1 MNNPG
6 QIPPLIIPPQQKMD
20 IDTALRKKK
29 RRKWLIVMGV
39 VAMAI
44 TLTVIQSLV
53 HELKNPSDIRDN
65 IRLYLLLNFNF
76 IIVLGL
82 TILVARNLI
91 KLYIERRRNV
101 LGTRF
106 RSKLIFIFILASLI
120 PTTLLFLVSSNV
132 ISTTIDNWFN
142 IQNEEHLKISLEV
155 AQTYYEFTLGN
166 AFKSIKSLS
175 RIIANQNLL
184 EQEKMWLLEELIR
197 MRQRD
202 ARIGVVKIID
212 ANGQEIVDMANPR
225 IRQSRFIAPVESLIA
240 RGMKGGEFSIVRMVD
255 EGDLIDGVVPI
266 LSDPD
271 SRQVKGVILFNY
283 FDSKKMTAKINDIK
297 NAYEEYTRRKI
308 FKDPL
313 KTTYIMVNLVAAL
326 LILFA
331 MIWFGMQLAKGI
343 TVPFQKLV
351 QGTQEVAAGNLDYKV
366 NVKADDEINIL
377 VNSFNKMTGDLKSSN
392 IELEKVNL
400 DLKET
405 NIELDQRRA
414 YMETVLE
421 NIATG
426 VLSIDNDGKIHTIN
440 KAGASM
446 LDLDK
451 EKIMKKLYRE
461 VFAGSLN
468 PLGAMIEE
476 METSSRNRIRN
487 SLTLLRADQPIT
499 ILASISPIMDT
510 SGGRQGMA
518 LVFDDMTQ
526 LIKAQKATA
535 WKEVARRIAHEVK
548 NPLTPIQLNI
558 QRLRKKFQN
567 RSPDLDKVFDE
578 STKTIINEVKTL
590 KNLVNEF
597 SRFARMPQVKLRTNN
612 LNKIIENAVALYSG
626 QPQGIKITTGL
637 DSEIPTLN
645 LDADQMKRVFINLID
660 NAVAAADGNKNL
672 KITTSYNRQFQF
684 ITIKVADEGCGIPPE
699 DKSKLFLPYFSTRK
713 SGTGLGLA
721 IVSEIISDH
730 KGYIRVQNNRPK
742 GTVFTIELP
751 VS

>member
-1 MNNPG
+1 
-6 QIPPLIIPPQQKMD
+6 
-20 IDTALRKKK
+20 
-29 RRKWLIVMGV
+29 MGV
-39 VAMAI
+39 VAMGI

-53 HELKNPSDIRDN
+53 HELKNPSDIHDN
-65 IRLYLLLNFNF
+65 IRLYLLLNVNLL
-76 IIVLGL
+76 IVLGL
-82 TILVARNLI
+82 IILVVRNLI

-106 RSKLIFIFILASLI
+106 RSKLIFVFILISLI

-142 IQNEEHLKISLEV
+142 TQNEESLKTSLEV
-155 AQTYYEFTLGN
+155 AQTYYELTLGN
-166 AFKSIKSLS
+166 AFDSVKSLS
-175 RIIANQNLL
+175 RIIADQNLL
-184 EQEKMWLLEELIR
+184 EQDKMWLLEELIR
-197 MRQRD
+197 KRQRD
-202 ARIGVVKIID
+202 ARVGVVRIVAADGKEVID
-212 ANGQEIVDMANPR
+212 LANPR
-225 IRQSRFIAPVESLIA
+225 IRQSRFIAPVDNLIKK
-240 RGMKGGEFSIVRMVD
+240 GMKGGNFSFVRMVD

-266 LSDPD
+266 LSGPNRD
-271 SRQVKGVILFNY
+271 QVEGVILFNY
-283 FDSKKMTAKINDIK
+283 FDSRKITAKINDIK
-297 NAYEEYTRRKI
+297 YAYEEYTRRKI
-308 FKDPL
+308 FKNPL
-313 KTTYIMVNLVAAL
+313 KTTYLMVDLVATL

-331 MIWFGMQLAKGI
+331 MIWFGIQLAKGI
-343 TVPFQKLV
+343 TVPFQRLV

-366 NVKADDEINIL
+366 KVKADDEINIL
-377 VNSFNKMTGDLKSSN
+377 VDSFNQMTDDLKSGK
-392 IELEKVNL
+392 IELEKANIS
-400 DLKET
+400 LKKT

-426 VLSIDNDGKIHTIN
+426 VLSIDSDGRINTIN

-446 LDLDK
+446 LDLDRV
-451 EKIMKKLYRE
+451 KIKKRHYQE
-461 VFAGSLN
+461 VFTGFLN
-468 PLGAMIEE
+468 PLEALIKE
-476 METSSRNRIRN
+476 MEDAPRSQIRR
-487 SLTLLRADQPIT
+487 SLTLLRPDQTMT
-499 ILASISPIMDT
+499 ILASISPILDI
-510 SGGRQGMA
+510 SRVRQGMV

-578 STKTIINEVKTL
+578 STKTIISEVKTL

-597 SRFARMPQVKLRTNN
+597 SRFARMPQVKLKPSN
-612 LNKIIENAVALYSG
+612 LNKIIESAVALYAG
-626 QPQGIKITTGL
+626 HPNQIKIITKL
-637 DSEIPTLN
+637 DSEVPVIN
-645 LDADQMKRVFINLID
+645 LDADQIKRVFINLID
-660 NAVAAADGNKNL
+660 NAAVASNGGQKVW
-672 KITTSYNRQFQF
+672 ITTSYDSQFQLV
-684 ITIKVADEGCGIPPE
+684 TIEMADEGCGIPSE

-730 KGYIRVQNNRPK
+730 KGYIRVQNNHPQ
-742 GTVFTIELP
+742 GTIFTIEIP

>member
-1 MNNPG
+1 MG
-6 QIPPLIIPPQQKMD
+6 TDLVR
-20 IDTALRKKK
+20 RKKTK
-29 RRKWLIVMGV
+29 RKWLIIMGV
-39 VAMAI
+39 VAMGI

-65 IRLYLLLNFNF
+65 IRLYLLLNVNLL
-76 IIVLGL
+76 IVLGL
-82 TILVARNLI
+82 IILVVRNLI

-106 RSKLIFIFILASLI
+106 RSKLIFVFILISLI

-142 IQNEEHLKISLEV
+142 TQNEESLKTSLEV
-155 AQTYYEFTLGN
+155 AQTYYELTLGN
-166 AFKSIKSLS
+166 AFDSVKSLS
-175 RIIANQNLL
+175 RIIADQNLL
-184 EQEKMWLLEELIR
+184 EQDKMWLLEELIR
-197 MRQRD
+197 KRQRD
-202 ARIGVVKIID
+202 ARVGVVRIVAADGKEII
-212 ANGQEIVDMANPR
+212 NLANPR
-225 IRQSRFIAPVESLIA
+225 IRQSRFIAPVDNLIKK
-240 RGMKGGEFSIVRMVD
+240 GMKGGNFSFVRMID

-266 LSDPD
+266 LSGPNRD
-271 SRQVKGVILFNY
+271 QVEGVILFNY
-283 FDSKKMTAKINDIK
+283 FDSRKITAKINDIK

-308 FKDPL
+308 FKNPL
-313 KTTYIMVNLVAAL
+313 KTTYLMVDLVATL

-331 MIWFGMQLAKGI
+331 MIWFGIQLAKGI
-343 TVPFQKLV
+343 TVPFQRLV

-377 VNSFNKMTGDLKSSN
+377 VDSFNQMTDDLKSGK
-392 IELEKVNL
+392 IELEKANIS
-400 DLKET
+400 LKKT

-426 VLSIDNDGKIHTIN
+426 VLSIDSDGRINTIN

-446 LDLDK
+446 LDLDRV
-451 EKIMKKLYRE
+451 KIKKRHYQE
-461 VFAGSLN
+461 VFTCFLIPLGSL
-468 PLGAMIEE
+468 IKE
-476 METSSRNRIRN
+476 MEDASRSQIRR
-487 SLTLLRADQPIT
+487 SLTLLRPDQTMT
-499 ILASISPIMDT
+499 ILASISPILDI
-510 SGGRQGMA
+510 SRVRQGMV

-578 STKTIINEVKTL
+578 STKTIISEVKTL

-597 SRFARMPQVKLRTNN
+597 SRFARMPQVKLKPSN
-612 LNKIIENAVALYSG
+612 LNKIIENAVALYAG
-626 QPQGIKITTGL
+626 HPNQIKIITKL
-637 DSEIPTLN
+637 DSEIPVIN
-645 LDADQMKRVFINLID
+645 LDADQIKRVFINLID
-660 NAVAAADGNKNL
+660 NAAVASNGGQNVW
-672 KITTSYNRQFQF
+672 ITTSYDSQFQL
-684 ITIKVADEGCGIPPE
+684 ITIEMADEGCGIPSE

-730 KGYIRVQNNRPK
+730 KGYIRVQNNHPQ
-742 GTVFTIELP
+742 GTIFTIEIP

>member
-1 MNNPG
+1 VNNPG
-6 QIPPLIIPPQQKMD
+6 QISFPKIPPQKKMEAD
-20 IDTALRKKK
+20 PVLRKKTK
-29 RRKWLIVMGV
+29 RKWLIIMGV
-39 VAMAI
+39 VAMGI
-44 TLTVIQSLV
+44 TLAIIQSLV

-65 IRLYLLLNFNF
+65 IRLYLLLNFNLLV
-76 IIVLGL
+76 VLGL
-82 TILVARNLI
+82 IILVVRNLI
-91 KLYIERRRNV
+91 KLYLERRRNV

-106 RSKLIFIFILASLI
+106 RSKLIFVFILISFI

-142 IQNEEHLKISLEV
+142 TQNEESLKTSLEV
-155 AQTYYEFTLGN
+155 AQTYYELTLGN
-166 AFKSIKSLS
+166 AFDSVKSLS
-175 RIIANQNLL
+175 RIIADQDLL
-184 EQEKMWLLEELIR
+184 EQDRMWLLEELVR
-197 MRQRD
+197 KRQRE
-202 ARIGVVKIID
+202 ARVGVVRIVAAD
-212 ANGQEIVDMANPR
+212 GREILDLANPW
-225 IRQSRFIAPVESLIA
+225 IRQSRFIAPVDNLIKK
-240 RGMKGGEFSIVRMVD
+240 GMKGGNFSFVRMMD

-266 LSDPD
+266 LSGPD
-271 SRQVKGVILFNY
+271 RDRVEGVILFNY
-283 FDSKKMTAKINDIK
+283 FDSKKITVKINDIK

-313 KTTYIMVNLVAAL
+313 KTTYLMVDLVATL

-331 MIWFGMQLAKGI
+331 MIWFGIQLAKGI
-343 TVPFQKLV
+343 TVPFQSLV

-377 VNSFNKMTGDLKSSN
+377 VDSFNQMTGDLKSGK
-392 IELEKVNL
+392 IELEKANVNL
-400 DLKET
+400 KKT

-426 VLSIDNDGKIHTIN
+426 VVSIDPDGKINTIN

-446 LDLDK
+446 LDLDRV
-451 EKIMKKLYRE
+451 KIRKRLYQE
-461 VFAGSLN
+461 VFTGFLSPLGSL
-468 PLGAMIEE
+468 IEE
-476 METSSRNRIRN
+476 MEDASRSQIRR
-487 SLTLLRADQPIT
+487 SLTLLRTDQTMT
-499 ILASISPIMDT
+499 ILASISSIRDT
-510 SGGRQGMA
+510 SRVRQGMV

-567 RSPDLDKVFDE
+567 RSSDLDKVFDE
-578 STKTIINEVKTL
+578 STKTIISEVKTL

-597 SRFARMPQVKLRTNN
+597 SRFARMPQVKLKPSN
-612 LNKIIENAVALYSG
+612 LNKIIENAVALYAG
-626 QPQGIKITTGL
+626 HPNQIEIITKL
-637 DSEIPTLN
+637 DSKIPVIN
-645 LDADQMKRVFINLID
+645 LDADQIKRVFINLID
-660 NAVAAADGNKNL
+660 NAAAASNGGQNL
-672 KITTSYNRQFQF
+672 WITTLYDKQFQLV
-684 ITIKVADEGCGIPPE
+684 TIEVADEGCGIPPE

-730 KGYIRVQNNRPK
+730 KGYIRVQNNHPR
-742 GTVFTIELP
+742 GTIFTIEIP

>member
-1 MNNPG
+1 METDPV
-6 QIPPLIIPPQQKMD
+6 
-20 IDTALRKKK
+20 LRKKTK
-29 RRKWLIVMGV
+29 RKWLIIMGV
-39 VAMAI
+39 VAMGI

-65 IRLYLLLNFNF
+65 IRLYLLLNFNLLV
-76 IIVLGL
+76 VLGL
-82 TILVARNLI
+82 IILVVRNLI

-106 RSKLIFIFILASLI
+106 RSKLIFVFILISFI

-142 IQNEEHLKISLEV
+142 TQNEESLKTSLKV
-155 AQTYYEFTLGN
+155 AQTYYEFTLGK
-166 AFKSIKSLS
+166 AFDSVKSLS
-175 RIIANQNLL
+175 RIIADQDLL
-184 EQEKMWLLEELIR
+184 EQDKMWLLEELVR
-197 MRQRD
+197 KRQRD
-202 ARIGVVKIID
+202 ARVGAVQIVAADGTKIL
-212 ANGQEIVDMANPR
+212 ELANPR
-225 IRQSRFIAPVESLIA
+225 IRQSRFIAPVDNLIKKGM
-240 RGMKGGEFSIVRMVD
+240 RGGDFSFVRMLD
-255 EGDLIDGVVPI
+255 EGDFIDGVVPI
-266 LSDPD
+266 LSGPNRD
-271 SRQVKGVILFNY
+271 RVEGVILFNY
-283 FDSKKMTAKINDIK
+283 FDSRKITAKINDIK
-297 NAYEEYTRRKI
+297 NAYEEYTRRKF

-313 KTTYIMVNLVAAL
+313 KTTYLMVDLVATL

-331 MIWFGMQLAKGI
+331 MIWFGIQLAKGI
-343 TVPFQKLV
+343 TIPFQRLV

-377 VNSFNKMTGDLKSSN
+377 VDSFNQMTDDLKSGK
-392 IELEKVNL
+392 IELEKANVNL
-400 DLKET
+400 KKT

-426 VLSIDNDGKIHTIN
+426 VVSIDPDGRINTIN

-446 LDLDK
+446 LDLDRV
-451 EKIMKKLYRE
+451 KIKKRLYQE
-461 VFAGSLN
+461 VFTGFLSPLDSL
-468 PLGAMIEE
+468 IEE
-476 METSSRNRIRN
+476 MEDASRSQIRR
-487 SLTLLRADQPIT
+487 SLTLLRTDQTMT
-499 ILASISPIMDT
+499 ILASISSIRDT
-510 SGGRQGMA
+510 SRVRQGMV

-567 RSPDLDKVFDE
+567 RSSDLDKVFDE
-578 STKTIINEVKTL
+578 STKTIISEVKTL

-597 SRFARMPQVKLRTNN
+597 SRFARMPQVKLKPSN
-612 LNKIIENAVALYSG
+612 LNKIIDNAVALYVG
-626 QPQGIKITTGL
+626 HPNQIKIITKL
-637 DSEIPTLN
+637 DSKIPVIN
-645 LDADQMKRVFINLID
+645 LDADQIKRVFINLID
-660 NAVAAADGNKNL
+660 NAAAASNGGQNL
-672 KITTSYNRQFQF
+672 WITTSYDKQFQL
-684 ITIKVADEGCGIPPE
+684 ITIEVADEGCGIPPE

-730 KGYIRVQNNRPK
+730 KGYIRVQNNHPR
-742 GTVFTIELP
+742 GTIFTIEIP